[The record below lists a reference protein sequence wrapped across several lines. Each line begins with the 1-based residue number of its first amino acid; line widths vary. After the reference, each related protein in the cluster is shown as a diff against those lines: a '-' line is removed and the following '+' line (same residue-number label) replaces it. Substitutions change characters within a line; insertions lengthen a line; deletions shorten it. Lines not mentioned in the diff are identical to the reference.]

1 MLKKQIYLYQCLEEY
16 RKNFQSEDPIKLCNY
31 FDIKILKEK
40 ERDLFF
46 GKEKAYF
53 IVDENKKSC
62 IVLEDTLDLEIQNEI
77 LVYSVFRILLLQNF
91 TPERNSIQTF
101 YKGTYIEYF
110 YEEEDY
116 LLKKAN
122 LNDLCLQLTLE
133 FLIPII
139 SLSPK
144 FVNHMNYSRIK
155 KLSEF
160 HSVRKELV
168 ELRYKNIKKL
178 FYNIQINTD
187 SKNNR
192 ISKSYLE
199 K

>member
-1 MLKKQIYLYQCLEEY
+1 MIKKQIYLYQCLEKY
-16 RKNFQSEDPIKLCNY
+16 RKEWKDEDPVKLCKY

-62 IVLEDTLDLEIQNEI
+62 IVLEDSLDLEIQNEI
-77 LVYSVFRILLLQNF
+77 LVYSVFRILLLRNF
-91 TPERNSIQTF
+91 LPERNSIQTF
-101 YKGTYIEYF
+101 HKGTYVEYF

-116 LLKKAN
+116 VLGKEN

-139 SLSPK
+139 SLSPH
-144 FVNHMNYSRIK
+144 FVNHMNDSRIK
-155 KLSEF
+155 KLSEY

-168 ELRYKNIKKL
+168 ELRYQNIRKL
-178 FYNIQINTD
+178 FYNMKINTD
-187 SKNNR
+187 CKKNA
-192 ISKSYLE
+192 ILKS
-199 K
+199 